1 MPLLGRFICLSYHE
15 YTRGHELGNSEYL
28 LDVLIFLAAAVIVV
42 PVFQR
47 FRTSPILGY
56 LAAGVIIG
64 PHAFGLIGDTK
75 AAHGLAELGV
85 VFLLFMI
92 GLELSVSRLKTL
104 GSKVFGLG
112 TLQVV
117 ITGGAI
123 AVVASALG
131 AGLNTAIIIGGGLA
145 LSSTAFVLQLL
156 VERGERPTRFGL
168 TTFSI
173 LLLQDIAVVPLLIL
187 VTLLG
192 TGGESIVDAF
202 GMAALKGGGAIAV
215 SILFGRYLLR
225 PLFRLIASLNSVE
238 MFVATTLL
246 VILGMGWVMSLAG
259 LSMELGA
266 LLAGLLLAETEYRHQ
281 IEADIRPFRGILL
294 GLFFMTIG
302 MSIDIVFIYN
312 NLATVLMAVI
322 ALMIGK
328 TAIITALCRLTGSP
342 FSTSIR
348 VGFALSQGGE
358 FGFVLFGAAAAV
370 GLAPPDLAQILM
382 AVIAL
387 SMVATPLMFIAGKY
401 IANRI
406 KSQATHPRNS
416 IETRQEDVKDH
427 VLIAGFGRV
436 GQTVAKVLSDAGIPY
451 VALDLDQTRVARCRE
466 KGMSVFYGDA
476 NQIHVLQA
484 AGAGQAKLAVITLDD
499 PKTTCRVVSALRSEY
514 ADLPILVRARDR
526 RRSLELEHV
535 GATAV
540 ISEAAES
547 SLQLGS
553 IALKTLEIDED
564 DALCIIQGYRE
575 GDYQRLDDI
584 IQGEGS

>member
-1 MPLLGRFICLSYHE
+1 M
-15 YTRGHELGNSEYL
+15 GHSEYL
-28 LDVLIFLAAAVIVV
+28 LDVLIFLAAAVVVV

-64 PHAFGLIGDTK
+64 PHAFGLIGDTN

-112 TLQVV
+112 TLQVML
-117 ITGGAI
+117 TGGSI
-123 AVVASALG
+123 AAVAFALG
-131 AGLNTAIIIGGGLA
+131 AGRDAAVIIGGGLA

-156 VERGERPTRFGL
+156 VERGERATGFGL

-173 LLLQDIAVVPLLIL
+173 LLLQDIAIVPLLIL

-192 TGGESIVDAF
+192 AEGETILGAF

-215 SILFGRYLLR
+215 SILFGRYMLR
-225 PLFRLIASLNSVE
+225 PLFRQIASLNSVE
-238 MFVATTLL
+238 LFVATTLL
-246 VILGMGWVMSLAG
+246 VILGMGWLMSQAG

-302 MSIDIVFIYN
+302 MSIDMVFIYGN
-312 NLATVLMAVI
+312 MATVLLAAI
-322 ALMIGK
+322 ALMVGK
-328 TAIITALCRLTGSP
+328 TAIITALCRLTGNP

-358 FGFVLFGAAAAV
+358 FGFVLFGAAAAA
-370 GLAPPDLAQILM
+370 GLTSPDLAQILM

-387 SMVATPLMFIAGKY
+387 SMVATPLMFTAGK
-401 IANRI
+401 IMANRI
-406 KSQATHPRNS
+406 RSHKTQPRNS
-416 IETRQEDVKDH
+416 IESRQEELNGN
-427 VLIAGFGRV
+427 VLVAGFGRV

-451 VALDLDQTRVARCRE
+451 IALDLDQTRVARGRD
-466 KGMSVFYGDA
+466 KGMSVYYGDA
-476 NQIHVLQA
+476 NQIQVLQA
-484 AGAGQAKLAVITLDD
+484 AGTGQAKLAVITLDD
-499 PKTTCRVVSALRSEY
+499 PNTTCRVVSALRGKY

-526 RRSLELEHV
+526 QRSHELKQV

-547 SLQLGS
+547 SLQLGN
-553 IALKTLEIDED
+553 IALKTLGVDED

-575 GDYQRLDDI
+575 EDYSGLDDI